1 MAIAATTQ
9 WEIDKTG
16 TAAAATNGGGFNPS
30 QKSAGTNYSLKA
42 NTPSA
47 AGGPIAAPTGL
58 AMTNASTTLTD
69 AANPFTPQMVGN
81 IIYIVSGTNFVPGW
95 YEITAYTSAGEVT
108 LDRTAVS
115 GGDGKSGVGNIGG
128 CIDLPADAFFE
139 QCVPGNTVFIKGGTG
154 VTYTLCEAISVAKSG
169 TSTAPIFVVGYNDT
183 RSIGCTC
190 DGANRPTIAA
200 GANTL
205 TFASYWLLRNI
216 VVTTTETYGLR
227 GGTGALF
234 VNCKSTNSSASASRR
249 AFYCG
254 NDGARFVDCEAI
266 CTKGSAITLAGTSS
280 YILWCYMHDSA
291 QGCIITNGNALVGV
305 VIDTCTKGISGTN
318 GVYGLYLNCTID
330 NCADGISLS
339 NGHTMLALN
348 NIISNCSKGVVLGSY
363 NESAWWDYNDFYN
376 NDTDTTRVPTRHA
389 TLALPGPHDIDADP
403 GYTDSAN
410 GDYRTGGN
418 VADTGFGVRL
428 GVG

>member
-16 TAAAATNGGGFNPS
+16 AAAAATNGGGFNPS
-30 QKSAGTNYSLKA
+30 QTSAGTNYSLKA

-95 YEITAYTSAGEVT
+95 YEITAYTSAGQVT

-115 GGDGKSGVGNIGG
+115 GGNGTSGVGNIGG

-234 VNCKSTNSSASASRR
+234 VNCKSTNSSASANRR

-266 CTKGSAITLAGTSS
+266 CTKGSAITAGTSS
-280 YILWCYMHDSA
+280 NILWCYMHDSA
-291 QGCIITNGNALVGV
+291 QGCIIASSNALVGV
-305 VIDTCTKGISGTN
+305 VIDTCTTGISGTN
-318 GVYGLYLNCTID
+318 GYYGLYLNCTID

-339 NGHTMLALN
+339 YGHTMLALN
-348 NIISNCSKGVVLGSY
+348 NIISNCSSKGAVLGSY

-376 NDTDTTRVPTRHA
+376 NDTDTTNVPTRHA

-418 VADTGFGVRL
+418 VDDTGFGVRL